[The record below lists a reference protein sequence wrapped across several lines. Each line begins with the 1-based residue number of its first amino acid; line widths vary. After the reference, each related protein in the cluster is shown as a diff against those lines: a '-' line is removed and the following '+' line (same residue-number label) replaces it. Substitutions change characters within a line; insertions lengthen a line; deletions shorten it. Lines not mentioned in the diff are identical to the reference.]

1 MSQAGTQFTPPRPG
15 VGRMHRPPL
24 RSCARITPAWARMS
38 PARTPRSTGVFDSS
52 SLSRTAPWRR
62 KAPRASAPSPRR
74 CSTTWISSSRPTDQS
89 SDMHTRHWSALAVM
103 LCAVFLASV
112 DFNIVTIAIPSI
124 QRGLGT
130 NFSEVQLIVAG
141 YALSFAVLLITGGR
155 LGDLYGRRR
164 MYTIGMA
171 GFTLAS
177 ALCGFAQS
185 PTMLVASRVLQGAF
199 AAVMVPQ
206 ALSFIQVTFT
216 AREQSRAYAMYGM
229 TIGFGMIAGQLLGG
243 LLVSANVFGLDWRP
257 VFLVNLPFG
266 AAAMALA
273 WLLVPESR
281 APAGLKLDPFGVV
294 LVSAA
299 LALLLYPLIRG
310 AAVGWPAWTWA
321 SLAGAAV
328 LMVVFGSYER
338 RKTDRDGS
346 PLVVLS
352 LFRHRSFVIGL
363 GVGLSFFTVLAPFL
377 VLLAEYLQSGLDLS
391 PRAAGLRFLPFAIG
405 FLTASFASARLAPR
419 LGRRILQLGA
429 GLMVVGLSTLIMI
442 VRSPMLDASSIAYIA
457 PLVIYGLGQGSIQA
471 PLVNFILADV
481 PPDDAGSASG
491 VVTML
496 QQFSFALGVAVIG
509 SVFAVALGSH
519 PGASRYGRALD
530 HALLWNIALLTVTF
544 VAVFALPRRHPVRVT
559 AAGASA

>member
-1 MSQAGTQFTPPRPG
+1 MECSLGWLPSGLARRVHDRPL
-15 VGRMHRPPL
+15 MA
-24 RSCARITPAWARMS
+24 ARRWP
-38 PARTPRSTGVFDSS
+38 
-52 SLSRTAPWRR
+52 
-62 KAPRASAPSPRR
+62 
-74 CSTTWISSSRPTDQS
+74 
-89 SDMHTRHWSALAVM
+89 ALAVM

-130 NFSEVQLIVAG
+130 TFSEVQLIVAG

-164 MYTIGMA
+164 MYTIGMT
-171 GFTLAS
+171 GFTIAS

-185 PTMLVASRVLQGAF
+185 PTALVASRVLQGAF

-216 AREQSRAYAMYGM
+216 AREQSHAYAMYGM

-243 LLVSANVFGLDWRP
+243 LLVSANLFGLEWRP

-266 AAAMALA
+266 VAAMTLA
-273 WLLVPESR
+273 WWLVPESR
-281 APAGLKLDPFGVV
+281 APAGLKLDPVGVV
-294 LVSAA
+294 LVSTA

-310 AAVGWPAWTWA
+310 AAAGWPAWTWA

-328 LMVVFGSYER
+328 LLVVFARYER

-352 LFRHRSFVIGL
+352 LFRHRSFVVGL

-405 FLTASFASARLAPR
+405 FLSASLASARLAPR
-419 LGRRILQLGA
+419 LGRKILQLGA
-429 GLMVVGLSTLIMI
+429 GLMIIGLTTLIVI
-442 VRSPMLDASSIAYIA
+442 VHSRTLDVSSLAYIL
-457 PLVIYGLGQGSIQA
+457 PLVVYGLGQGSLQA

-509 SVFAVALGSH
+509 SVFAVALGPH
-519 PGASRYGRALD
+519 PSLRGYGRAFD
-530 HALLWNIALLTVTF
+530 HALLWNIALLIITF
-544 VAVFALPRRHPVRVT
+544 VAAFALPRRQ
-559 AAGASA
+559 AARLLGDAG

>member
-1 MSQAGTQFTPPRPG
+1 
-15 VGRMHRPPL
+15 
-24 RSCARITPAWARMS
+24 
-38 PARTPRSTGVFDSS
+38 
-52 SLSRTAPWRR
+52 
-62 KAPRASAPSPRR
+62 
-74 CSTTWISSSRPTDQS
+74 
-89 SDMHTRHWSALAVM
+89 MHTRRWLALAVM

-112 DFNIVTIAIPSI
+112 DFNVVTIAIPSI
-124 QRGLGT
+124 QHGLGT
-130 NFSEVQLIVAG
+130 TFSEVQLIVAG

-155 LGDLYGRRR
+155 LGDLYGRKR

-185 PTMLVASRVLQGAF
+185 PTALVASRVLQGAF

-206 ALSFIQVTFT
+206 ALSFIQVTFA
-216 AREQSRAYAMYGM
+216 AREQSHAYAMYGM
-229 TIGFGMIAGQLLGG
+229 TIGFGMIAGQVVGG
-243 LLVSANVFGLDWRP
+243 ILVSANLFGLDWRP

-266 AAAMALA
+266 LAAMTLA
-273 WLLVPESR
+273 WWLVPESR
-281 APAGLKLDPFGVV
+281 APAGLKLDPVGVV

-310 AAVGWPAWTWA
+310 AAAGWPAWTWV
-321 SLAGAAV
+321 SVAGAAV
-328 LMVVFGSYER
+328 LLVAFASYER

-352 LFRHRSFVIGL
+352 LFRHRSFVVGL

-429 GLMVVGLSTLIMI
+429 GLMVIGLSTLIMI
-442 VRSPMLDASSIAYIA
+442 VRSPTLDASSLAYIA

-519 PGASRYGRALD
+519 PGASGYGRALD
-530 HALLWNIALLTVTF
+530 HALLWNIVLLIVTF
-544 VAVFALPRRHPVRVT
+544 VAVFALPRRQ
-559 AAGASA
+559 AARALSNAG